1 MDQSEALGP
10 GTPVEPVSC
19 RTTRIACGCYRIY
32 REARS
37 CYSKLY
43 AHDQSSPRTRLRD
56 TDARY
61 KRSMGEGALAPLIND
76 SVDPYD
82 RYEHVGEGVFIAPL
96 IKGLRPPTISMLCAS
111 ATKRGSAV
119 TS

>member
-1 MDQSEALGP
+1 MRTHAL
-10 GTPVEPVSC
+10 
-19 RTTRIACGCYRIY
+19 
-32 REARS
+32 
-37 CYSKLY
+37 K
-43 AHDQSSPRTRLRD
+43 LRD

-96 IKGLRPPTISMLCAS
+96 IKGLRPPAKHKYHLRICYK
-111 ATKRGSAV
+111 KRLS
-119 TS
+119 S

>member
-1 MDQSEALGP
+1 M
-10 GTPVEPVSC
+10 
-19 RTTRIACGCYRIY
+19 IA
-32 REARS
+32 
-37 CYSKLY
+37 SKLY
-43 AHDQSSPRTRLRD
+43 AHDQSSPRTHALKLRD

-96 IKGLRPPTISMLCAS
+96 IKGLRPPAMLSTSIICAS
-111 ATKRGSAV
+111 ATKRGSPL
-119 TS
+119 SN